1 MTPDPFLN
9 SGRPANPQT
18 WNRYSYALNNPVTIV
33 DPTGLYNVIDHCAG
47 DKKCEKKLSQAAEAL
62 RKSVDKL
69 TDKVSKMKDGEQK
82 TRLQNSLKALENP
95 GTDGTFSGIVSIVA
109 RLARVVVAEV
119 AHHVTQR
126 GNARQFLLASDAERF
141 AYLDL
146 LREAVRVEGEIRGQT
161 GRFLVLSRS
170 WLD

>member
-1 MTPDPFLN
+1 MQIRYDYDEPLRCAYKFTGKERDAESGLDYFGARYDSSSVGRFMTPDPFLN

-95 GTDGTFSGIVSIVA
+95 GK
-109 RLARVVVAEV
+109 
-119 AHHVTQR
+119 
-126 GNARQFLLASDAERF
+126 
-141 AYLDL
+141 
-146 LREAVRVEGEIRGQT
+146 IRGQT
-161 GRFLVLSRS
+161 GRFLVLSGS